1 MKLTP
6 LNLLT
11 SAFLVFG
18 VLLLV
23 SPKQQVPVLSGL
35 NGLVTALCFV
45 AAVIAFVTDLI
56 FRKFIPS
63 LRNIWITETSFIV
76 FTLVLVVILKMTIS

>member
-1 MKLTP
+1 M
-6 LNLLT
+6 
-11 SAFLVFG
+11 FG